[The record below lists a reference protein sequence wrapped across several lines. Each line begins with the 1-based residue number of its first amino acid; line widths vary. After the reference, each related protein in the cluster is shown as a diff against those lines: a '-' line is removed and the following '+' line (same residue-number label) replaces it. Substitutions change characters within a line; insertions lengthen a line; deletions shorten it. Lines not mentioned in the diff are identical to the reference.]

1 MKHISIAA
9 KISISITER
18 QQNLNTLANFFSEY
32 IIDNNVNFQ
41 IDVFCWVLG
50 MPPRQSVTAEETQI
64 IDSVT
69 EQENEQNFEPESAPI
84 ILLSQLRINQTAS
97 SPPQTHASNLDV
109 EEHPEN
115 RDEAST
121 GQTQGSTVA
130 YSGRQGRTGCDRDL
144 QWRTGDVYRGAQGIY
159 RGWQ

>member
-32 IIDNNVNFQ
+32 IINNNVNFQ

-84 ILLSQLRINQTAS
+84 ILLSQLRINQTARLNS
-97 SPPQTHASNLDV
+97 SVYICYNK
-109 EEHPEN
+109 
-115 RDEAST
+115 
-121 GQTQGSTVA
+121 TQRFVFQCLSKLKSRPFIT
-130 YSGRQGRTGCDRDL
+130 
-144 QWRTGDVYRGAQGIY
+144 
-159 RGWQ
+159 

>member
-32 IIDNNVNFQ
+32 IINNNVNFQ

-84 ILLSQLRINQTAS
+84 ILLSHLRINQTARS
-97 SPPQTHASNLDV
+97 IRRNERPIQLRTLEGTNCRKKYSQKKKPLLLFFELLNLTSFCIGNKS
-109 EEHPEN
+109 E
-115 RDEAST
+115 
-121 GQTQGSTVA
+121 GQCFIE
-130 YSGRQGRTGCDRDL
+130 RRM
-144 QWRTGDVYRGAQGIY
+144 
-159 RGWQ
+159 

>member
-9 KISISITER
+9 KISISISER

-32 IIDNNVNFQ
+32 IINNNVNFQ

-84 ILLSQLRINQTAS
+84 ILLSQLRINQTA
-97 SPPQTHASNLDV
+97 
-109 EEHPEN
+109 
-115 RDEAST
+115 R
-121 GQTQGSTVA
+121 
-130 YSGRQGRTGCDRDL
+130 
-144 QWRTGDVYRGAQGIY
+144 
-159 RGWQ
+159 